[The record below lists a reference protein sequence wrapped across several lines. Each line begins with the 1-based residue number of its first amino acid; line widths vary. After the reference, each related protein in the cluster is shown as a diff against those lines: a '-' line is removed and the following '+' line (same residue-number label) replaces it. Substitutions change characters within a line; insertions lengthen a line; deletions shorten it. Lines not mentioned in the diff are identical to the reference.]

1 MINIKAKITSFDTVF
16 SYNLQEF
23 PEINTDNY
31 AIEKVVSINGN
42 FETAIVNKSTF
53 TLTPN
58 IFTDFEDNILV
69 HLRYT
74 SKKDINIVDKKA
86 VEFHISVEGSK
97 KTFILRNTGSTDTTF
112 SIIHGANAKDLT
124 FFYRIDDNDIGFE
137 YTQDTLSDTSAISKS
152 YTIPVGKAF
161 YMYADYWNTYIVMNQ
176 YADKYFNRFSGISG
190 DIRFDGDIRQ
200 INGGKSGC
208 FCYLFEGCS
217 NMVDAPEL
225 NFTKNDSYSGYCAYM
240 GMFDGCINLK
250 RCPSRLPFTTVN
262 PYGYAR
268 MFRNCKSLTSAPIID
283 ATAITG
289 YSMESM
295 FEGCTSLIN
304 APEIKVI
311 NLNSDNKSY
320 SRYQMQYM
328 FKGCTSMVNPPDIL
342 PCTKLYRQCYSE
354 MFKGCTSLVKSTK
367 FYTNTEVNRESFYK
381 MFEGCTSLTQIMDLP
396 SNMDTL
402 YAASAMFSGCTSLT
416 EVDLTF
422 TENYRSL
429 GGMFQSCTGLTKA
442 SIKAP
447 NIEYCPNMFSGCS
460 NLSYIKLDT
469 NSFSNNTTFTFGVAQ
484 SGTFLKRAN
493 VDIPTGVDGIPS
505 GWTVITIT

>member
-1 MINIKAKITSFDTVF
+1 MININAKITSFDTVF

-31 AIEKVVSINGN
+31 TIEKVVSINGN

-58 IFTDFEDNILV
+58 IFTDFEDNIIV

-74 SKKDINIVDKKA
+74 SKKDINIVDNRA
-86 VEFHISVEGSK
+86 IEFQISVEGAK
-97 KTFILRNTGSTDTTF
+97 NPFILRNTGNSATTF
-112 SIIHGANAKDLT
+112 SIIHGASAKDLT
-124 FFYRIDDNDIGFE
+124 FYYRIDDNDIGFE
-137 YTQDTLSDTSAISKS
+137 YIQDALSGTSATSKS
-152 YTIPVGKAF
+152 YTIPAGKAF
-161 YMYADYWNTYIVMNQ
+161 YIYAEHWNNYIAMNQ
-176 YADKYFNRFSGISG
+176 YSDIYFNRFSGISR

-225 NFTKNDSYSGYCAYM
+225 NFTKNDGAGGYSAYM
-240 GMFDGCINLK
+240 GMFDGCTNL
-250 RCPSRLPFTTVN
+250 RNCPSRLPFTTI
-262 PYGYAR
+262 YTYSYAR

-283 ATAITG
+283 ATVIAR

-304 APEIKVI
+304 APEIKVV
-311 NLNSDNKSY
+311 NLNSDNY
-320 SRYQMQYM
+320 SNPKYQMRYM
-328 FKGCTSMVNPPDIL
+328 FKGCTSLVNPPDIL
-342 PCTKLYRQCYSE
+342 PCTQLYEGCYYQ
-354 MFKGCTSLVKSTK
+354 MFKDCTSLVKSTK
-367 FYTNTEVNRESFYK
+367 FYTNTNVNKSFER

-396 SNMDTL
+396 SNMIAL
-402 YAASAMFSGCTSLT
+402 YAANAMFSGCTSLT

-422 TENYRSL
+422 TGNYRSL
-429 GGMFQSCTGLTKA
+429 GGMFLNCTGLTKA
-442 SIKAP
+442 SITAP

-469 NSFSNNTTFTFGVAQ
+469 GSFSNNTSFTFGVAA

>member
-42 FETAIVNKSTF
+42 FETAIVNNNTF

-97 KTFILRNTGSTDTTF
+97 KTFILRNTGNTDTTF
-112 SIIHGANAKDLT
+112 YIIHGASATDIVYY
-124 FFYRIDDNDIGFE
+124 YRIDDNDIGFE
-137 YTQDTLSDTSAISKS
+137 YTQNTLSGTSTITKS
-152 YTIPVGKAF
+152 YTIPAGKAF
-161 YMYADYWNTYIVMNQ
+161 YIYAERWNAYWLISYN
-176 YADKYFNRFSGISG
+176 DKYFNRFSGISG
-190 DIRFDGDIRQ
+190 DIRFDGDIRL

-217 NMVDAPEL
+217 EMVDSPEL
-225 NFTKNDSYSGYCAYM
+225 NFTKNDKYSGYSAYE
-240 GMFDGCINLK
+240 GMFDGCTNLK
-250 RCPSRLPFTTVN
+250 RCPSRLPFTTIYG
-262 PYGYAR
+262 YGYAR
-268 MFRNCKSLTSAPIID
+268 MFRNCKSLTSAPVID
-283 ATAITG
+283 ATSITA

-311 NLNSDNKSY
+311 NLNSNNS
-320 SRYQMQYM
+320 SNPNCQMRYM
-328 FKGCTSMVNPPDIL
+328 FKGCTSMINPPDIL
-342 PCTKLYRQCYSE
+342 PCTKLYRECYTE
-354 MFKGCTSLVKSTK
+354 MFKGCTSLTKSTK
-367 FYTNTEVNRESFYK
+367 FYTNTETNGNCFYG

-396 SNMDTL
+396 ADMKSL
-402 YAASAMFSGCTSLT
+402 SAAVAMFMGCTSLT
-416 EVDLTF
+416 EIDLTF
-422 TENYRSL
+422 TDNYRSL
-429 GGMFQSCTGLTKA
+429 GSMFQNCTSLTKA

-447 NIEYCPNMFSGCS
+447 NIEYCSYMFSGCS

-469 NSFSNNTTFTFGVAQ
+469 NSFSNNTNFTNGVAA